1 MSQRQN
7 STRLVISLSPV
18 CNVVVVVIVV
28 VVDVVVVVVV
38 RRFLFLILFDK
49 DDRPR

>member
-1 MSQRQN
+1 VSQRQN

-18 CNVVVVVIVV
+18 CNVVAVVVI
-28 VVDVVVVVVV
+28 VVVVVV
-38 RRFLFLILFDK
+38 RRFLFLILLDK

>member
-28 VVDVVVVVVV
+28 VVVVVVV